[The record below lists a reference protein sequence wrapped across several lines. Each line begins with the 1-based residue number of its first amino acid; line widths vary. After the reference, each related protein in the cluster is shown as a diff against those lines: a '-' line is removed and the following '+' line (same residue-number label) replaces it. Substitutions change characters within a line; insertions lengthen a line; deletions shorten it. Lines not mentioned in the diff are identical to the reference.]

1 MDPVDYGA
9 DPANHWRVMMSVS
22 KSIAAAAVVLALGAS
37 VAHAQE
43 GTATGTFTVNG
54 KATKLAYAYATAEPD
69 SSDKTKEIVRVTLS
83 DVKLTPKQLE
93 FPFGLKADTKAGKV
107 HAVVAEIKATKKV
120 LNTML
125 YDQAFGMDLVSIAGE
140 SNLFE
145 GTLDAKTAEGK
156 LHRSGPGDT
165 NNVKYDFS
173 VTFKAPIQ
181 RAGK

>member
-1 MDPVDYGA
+1 M
-9 DPANHWRVMMSVS
+9 VMMRMST
-22 KSIAAAAVVLALGAS
+22 SIAAAALVVTLGVS

-54 KATKLAYAYATAEPD
+54 KVAKLAYVYATAEPD

-83 DVKLTPKQLE
+83 DVKLTPKQLN
-93 FPFGLKADTKAGKV
+93 FPFGLSADSKAGKV

-125 YDQAFGMDLVSIAGE
+125 YDQGFGTDFVSMAGI

-145 GTLDAKTAEGK
+145 GTIDKGTVSGK
-156 LHRSGPGDT
+156 LYRSEPGTSDKT
-165 NNVKYDFS
+165 KYDFS
-173 VTFKAPIQ
+173 ATFKAPIQ